1 MTETVDQ
8 LIQARFEAVANR
20 SDDRDWSDVLARAS
34 VRRTARLRPV
44 PARVGLAA
52 AVVTLAAAVT
62 AVAFGWPQTFIDF
75 LTSPPAP
82 ANVKNSFGAENVSV
96 PRGMSPQA
104 IPDQARKITTAT
116 FDANHV
122 PPDHPTVHTLY
133 VAPRKGGGFCYLW
146 TDYSG
151 GCADAQSTRPVSVDW
166 LANDYAVVASGWVRT
181 DAVKTVEARFTDGTT
196 AAIPVTWVSAP
207 ISAGFFIYPV
217 PLGHQTR
224 RDALSS
230 VVALDAHGNVVGKQG
245 FSLTKPLDQ
254 DVMQTLPDGTRYSLP
269 RGWHASQARKA
280 VSLRSTKGSE
290 IYLWLMPRTG
300 GGVCFLYNRG
310 GGCVP
315 PSSDP
320 GISPL
325 NGGLNGGADPV
336 LFFAQVKPGV
346 ATVELRYQNGERER
360 LTPVEGFVLT
370 EITPAHYEQ
379 GKRLAAA
386 VALDR
391 GGNVIYTSRDD
402 PNGVGV
408 YPCRVP
414 KKLGYGV
421 TACP

>member
-34 VRRTARLRPV
+34 VRRPARLRPV

-96 PRGMSPQA
+96 PSGMSPQA

-151 GCADAQSTRPVSVDW
+151 GCAYAQS
-166 LANDYAVVASGWVRT
+166 
-181 DAVKTVEARFTDGTT
+181 
-196 AAIPVTWVSAP
+196 
-207 ISAGFFIYPV
+207 
-217 PLGHQTR
+217 
-224 RDALSS
+224 
-230 VVALDAHGNVVGKQG
+230 
-245 FSLTKPLDQ
+245 KPLDE
-254 DVMQTLPDGTRYSLP
+254 DVMQTLPDGTKYSLP
-269 RGWHASQARKA
+269 RGWHAAQARKA

-320 GISPL
+320 GIPPL
-325 NGGLNGGADPV
+325 NGGLNGGA
-336 LFFAQVKPGV
+336 
-346 ATVELRYQNGERER
+346 
-360 LTPVEGFVLT
+360 
-370 EITPAHYEQ
+370 
-379 GKRLAAA
+379 
-386 VALDR
+386 
-391 GGNVIYTSRDD
+391 
-402 PNGVGV
+402 
-408 YPCRVP
+408 
-414 KKLGYGV
+414 
-421 TACP
+421 